1 MTNYK
6 TSELQYYK
14 WADLE
19 SCESVTGVCFY
30 KYRKTGQSI
39 QANISRMSENGIA
52 MWTPQYFLLSS
63 DEAKQLTTTM
73 FGQQILSEEG
83 RVMVRS
89 LTNFMAK
96 SSNKRIYLRQLPH
109 PADSLIDYGF
119 FSDDILEII
128 PLVLKQQGNPIREN
142 NALLAKYRE
151 QWKVPIDIFHR
162 VIPTEEAIE
171 VFEQFNINKSLITI
185 VPDIQYHHS
194 VMNRFKN
201 GTEPLATY
209 NHKCQKAVYKQEAMW
224 MVFREC
230 ICGFNWDKIQNFEL
244 RREIIDIM
252 HHMNAPG
259 MIMFTVDSVHVYLR
273 NIKRFP
279 FYSTPEAN
287 KPSRKLDYFFS
298 KKSVMSSI
306 FRSEYHKMADTFHLT
321 KYETDSQIPVW
332 KVRVYMAAAWM
343 NQFFGK
349 DYRVLRA
356 HLMEAVRYLVLE
368 LKDWFGIQDL
378 LFPDLINVAK
388 KEESPELNKDPESNP
403 STGSQSPS
411 SASTPLPESSET
423 DTVIPL
429 PWKTSECQSNGSET
443 VLKPSEAT
451 DPSKMDSKPS
461 KTAPS
466 RTVTDSKSKD
476 NLQFNPSTGLQKP
489 SSPPSE
495 TVAAAIPL
503 PWKTSTCQLNGSI
516 SSENVLK
523 LSETP
528 PEMASNLSKTAP
540 SHLETGSKLTG
551 KASKLLKTFPKRS
564 GTPSVQED
572 TNPSENVSGPSES
585 ASMSSGTVS
594 KSSETVSKS
603 TETPGAP
610 EKVSKSSQTMSV
622 PFETVSQSSQTAAI
636 PAKSPGLLKKA
647 MKSNETAPKP
657 SGPSKNS
664 RPISSKPSQAPPPAP
679 TDPSKESKLCD
690 KCNRN
695 GLALNTAKTE
705 LAEAQAKANKY
716 ESQAKEVN
724 ELEKKMKKL
733 RKENEHLKRD
743 LNDIKVEKEKSD
755 GKAEILKNKIEEL
768 TGKVKDLKG
777 KLENEQQEKTNCEEE
792 SAMLRRNFERLQ
804 VHVAKRE
811 SKRPNV
817 NRPST
822 SAQPSSKMSVAD
834 WVKVKEE
841 FENDE
846 VWVVAKKKMIES
858 LLSKTTDPEIRKYCQ
873 FELSQYVGSIQLYE
887 TIINLNIEKINFTG
901 DLSDLQP
908 LPNYPQLSQKFIN
921 LFNEMLKKEAE
932 EVPSDPDNECYICQ
946 EAFVDG
952 EKRLFC
958 PTCKKPV
965 HLTCEAD
972 WEEAQKKSMIKE
984 LSCGHCRGKEAFKD
998 DLEKENQKGEQ

>member
-30 KYRKTGQSI
+30 KYRNTGQSI

-89 LTNFMAK
+89 LTNFVAK

-142 NALLAKYRE
+142 NALFAKYRE

-162 VIPTEEAIE
+162 VISTEEAIE
-171 VFEQFNINKSLITI
+171 VFEQFNINKSLITV

-209 NHKCQKAVYKQEAMW
+209 NHNCQKAVYKQEAMW

-230 ICGFNWDKIQNFEL
+230 ICGFNWDEIQNFEL

-259 MIMFTVDSVHVYLR
+259 MIMFTLDSVHVYLR

-287 KPSRKLDYFFS
+287 KPSRKLDYFFT
-298 KKSVMSSI
+298 KKSVMSSMSS
-306 FRSEYHKMADTFHLT
+306 SEYHKMADTFHLT
-321 KYETDSQIPVW
+321 KYEADRQIPVW

-368 LKDWFGIQDL
+368 LKDWFQMQDL

-388 KEESPELNKDPESNP
+388 KEESPEPKEDPKPNP
-403 STGSQSPS
+403 STGSQEPS
-411 SASTPLPESSET
+411 SASASLPE
-423 DTVIPL
+423 
-429 PWKTSECQSNGSET
+429 
-443 VLKPSEAT
+443 
-451 DPSKMDSKPS
+451 
-461 KTAPS
+461 
-466 RTVTDSKSKD
+466 
-476 NLQFNPSTGLQKP
+476 
-489 SSPPSE
+489 PSE

-503 PWKTSTCQLNGSI
+503 PWKIPEGPPNGSET
-516 SSENVLK
+516 SETSGATVPLQTVSKACETIAAAIPLPRKKPASQSNGSKTSETVLK
-523 LSETP
+523 PSEATDPPKMAPVPMPKPSETVTSIP
-528 PEMASNLSKTAP
+528 LPWKTPECQSTGSETSDTVLKP
-540 SHLETGSKLTG
+540 SEATSQLETVSKPSVTSSKPTDKVSKLI
-551 KASKLLKTFPKRS
+551 KTFPKRL
-564 GTPSVQED
+564 GTPGEREN
-572 TNPSENVSGPSES
+572 TNRSENVSGPSES

-594 KSSETVSKS
+594 KSTETVTEP

-610 EKVSKSSQTMSV
+610 EKVSRSSQTISN
-622 PFETVSQSSQTAAI
+622 PPKPPALKSTKTA
-636 PAKSPGLLKKA
+636 L
-647 MKSNETAPKP
+647 KP
-657 SGPSKNS
+657 SGAQKIPQPPNSKPSQAP
-664 RPISSKPSQAPPPAP
+664 RPKPKPSQAPPPAP
-679 TDPSKESKLCD
+679 TAPSNESKLCD
-690 KCNRN
+690 KCHRN

-716 ESQAKEVN
+716 ETQAKEAS
-724 ELEKKMKKL
+724 EMEKKMKKL
-733 RKENEHLKRD
+733 RKENEHLQKGIKD
-743 LNDIKVEKEKSD
+743 LKVEKEKSE
-755 GKAEILKNKIEEL
+755 GKAEILKNKIDEL
-768 TGKVKDLKG
+768 NGKVIDLEG
-777 KLENEQQEKTNCEEE
+777 KLENEQLEKTNFEEE

-822 SAQPSSKMSVAD
+822 AAPPSCKMSVND
-834 WVKVKEE
+834 WVKVKED
-841 FENDE
+841 FESDE

-887 TIINLNIEKINFTG
+887 TIINLNIEKINFTE
-901 DLSDLQP
+901 DTSDLQP
-908 LPNYPQLSQKFIN
+908 LPNYPHLSQKFIN

-946 EAFVDG
+946 EAFSDG

-998 DLEKENQKGEQ
+998 DLEKENKKGEQ